1 VNRIDRLTGILI
13 RLQGQGQTARQLAD
27 RFEVSQRTILR
38 DIDALCEIGVPI
50 IASAGRHGGYTIAA
64 GFWLPPLHLTP
75 EEATVLLLAL
85 DHLGDE
91 ASSPL
96 GTAHRTVLEKL
107 RSILRPATRAEV
119 DSNLESVQVVRE
131 AVIPSAATLAGTR
144 LAVQRRQW
152 MEIAYAGVDGSSVR
166 TILPILVYVA
176 SGRWYVRAIDAG
188 RVAVRHFRVDRI
200 EHIRAVVVPADADAL
215 TRQALSQAKRYAD
228 ETHPEVRARLSPKG
242 MVLALDHPDLRAAV
256 VSDGNGGRL
265 AFRCPPDELPYY
277 GRELLRFGPEV
288 TVEAPEALRRW
299 MTGWLDGLILHHQ
312 VGLDP

>member
-1 VNRIDRLTGILI
+1 MNRIDRLTGILI

-50 IASAGRHGGYTIAA
+50 IAAPGRHGGYRIDA

-91 ASSPL
+91 ALSPL

-119 DSNLESVQVVRE
+119 DNNLESVQVVRE
-131 AVIPSAATLAGTR
+131 AVAPSAATLAEAR
-144 LAVQRRQW
+144 MAVQRRRW
-152 MEIAYAGVDGSSVR
+152 IEIAYAGVDGPSVR

-176 SGRWYVRAIDAG
+176 SGRWYVRAVDAG
-188 RVAVRHFRVDRI
+188 RDAVRHFRVDRI
-200 EHIRAVVVPADADAL
+200 ERIRAVAAPADADAVIG
-215 TRQALSQAKRYAD
+215 QALSHGDRYAD
-228 ETHPEVRARLSPKG
+228 ESNPEVRARLTHRG
-242 MVLALDHPDLRAAV
+242 MIFALDHPDLRAAV
-256 VSDGNGGRL
+256 VPEGEGGRL
-265 AFRCPPDELPYY
+265 AFRCPPEELPYY
-277 GRELLRFGPEV
+277 GRELLRFGPDI

-299 MTGWLDGLILHHQ
+299 MTAWLEDLALHHRAST
-312 VGLDP
+312 DT